1 MNLNLLN
8 EDQRKAVET
17 LNGPVQ
23 ILAGA
28 GSGKTRVI
36 TYRISNLIDNG
47 IYPGEILA
55 LTFTNK
61 AAKEMKIRLSEI
73 LSCDVNSMWIGTFH
87 SMCLR
92 ILRRDI
98 EKIGYSS
105 NFVIYDSYDQGTLIK
120 ECMKEANVISDTMK
134 PSYFSSIISNAKDEL
149 ITPREYEEK
158 YAIDVKTK
166 FASKVYGLYQKKLKK
181 NNAVDFDDIIVL
193 SIKLLKENPEVL
205 EYYQNK
211 FKHILVDEYQD
222 SNHAQYILIN
232 LLARK
237 YRNLCVV
244 GDDDQSIY
252 GWRGADIR
260 NILEFEKDYSD
271 AKIIKL
277 ERNYRSTDTI
287 LDAAN
292 AVIEKNTG
300 RKNKKLWTDKNS
312 DVKIEIKKNYSDKDE
327 AVYVVQE
334 IKKLEALG
342 KYNFNDIAVLYRTN
356 VQSRLIEENL
366 LKKTLPYTIYGGLK
380 FYDRKEIKDIL
391 SYLKLI
397 SNPSDNIA
405 LKRVINVPKRGVG
418 ARSVEKLEAKANITG
433 EAIYSAMIDLENDEF
448 SSKIKNTMRNFV
460 ILINSF
466 RSMSEIVTISE
477 LIKKVIENTN
487 YLKELENEGDI
498 EYQTRFEN
506 IQELM
511 SVAQE
516 YEKNNADKKL
526 SDFLTEISLSTDIDN
541 MNDIENTVTLMT
553 IHSAKGLEFPVVFMI
568 GMEEGVFPIN
578 RSLINESQLE
588 EERRLCYVGM
598 TRAEELLYVTYATE
612 RTIFGKTTN
621 QRASRFLEDIP
632 SKLLNGK
639 LEASRNKEFE
649 GFSLYNKY
657 KEKYRLEKTE
667 SLKAPEEPVEEF
679 DIATKVKHPV
689 FGSGKIVAKNNGV
702 YTIVFDGIGLKKI
715 DTSFKKLK
723 KID

>member
-98 EKIGYSS
+98 DKIGYSS

-120 ECMKEANVISDTMK
+120 ECIKEANVISDTMK

-193 SIKLLKENPEVL
+193 SIKLLKENPEIL

-232 LLARK
+232 LLAKK

-327 AVYVVQE
+327 AVYVAQE
-334 IKKLEALG
+334 IKKLEALR
-342 KYNFNDIAVLYRTN
+342 KYNFSDIAILYRTN

-380 FYDRKEIKDIL
+380 FYDRKEIKDVL
-391 SYLKLI
+391 AYLKLI

-405 LKRVINVPKRGVG
+405 LKRIINVPKRGVG

-487 YLKELENEGDI
+487 YLKELEDEGDI

-511 SVAQE
+511 AVAQE
-516 YEKNNADKKL
+516 YEKNNTDKKL

-541 MNDIENTVTLMT
+541 MNDSENTVTLMT

-657 KEKYRLEKTE
+657 KEKYRLEKAE

-702 YTIVFDGIGLKKI
+702 YTIVFDGVGLKKI

-723 KID
+723 KIN

>member
-327 AVYVVQE
+327 AAYVVQE

>member
-98 EKIGYSS
+98 DKIGYSS

-120 ECMKEANVISDTMK
+120 ECIKEANVISDTMK

-158 YAIDVKTK
+158 YATDVKTK

-193 SIKLLKENPEVL
+193 SIKLLKENPEIL

-232 LLARK
+232 LLAKK

-327 AVYVVQE
+327 AVYVAQE
-334 IKKLEALG
+334 IKKLEALR
-342 KYNFNDIAVLYRTN
+342 KYNFSDIAILYRTN

-380 FYDRKEIKDIL
+380 FYDRKEIKDVL
-391 SYLKLI
+391 AYLKLI

-405 LKRVINVPKRGVG
+405 LKRIINVPKRGVG

-487 YLKELENEGDI
+487 YLKELEDEGDI

-511 SVAQE
+511 AVAQE
-516 YEKNNADKKL
+516 YEKNNTDKKL

-541 MNDIENTVTLMT
+541 MNDSENTVTLMT

-657 KEKYRLEKTE
+657 KEKYRLEKAE

-702 YTIVFDGIGLKKI
+702 YTIVFDGVGLKKI

-723 KID
+723 KIN

>member
-1 MNLNLLN
+1 MDLNLLN
-8 EDQRKAVET
+8 EEQRKAVET
-17 LNGPVQ
+17 LNGPLQ

-36 TYRISNLIDNG
+36 TYRIANLIDNG
-47 IYPGEILA
+47 IFPGEILA

-61 AAKEMKIRLSEI
+61 AAKEMKTRLEGI
-73 LSCDVNSMWIGTFH
+73 LSGNVNNMWIGTFH

-105 NFVIYDSYDQGTLIK
+105 NFVIYDSYDQATLIK

-134 PSYFSSIISNAKDEL
+134 PSYFSSVISNAKDEL
-149 ITPREYEEK
+149 ITPDKYEEK
-158 YAIDVKTK
+158 YAVDLKTR

-193 SIKLLKENPEVL
+193 TIKLLKENKEVL
-205 EYYQNK
+205 DYYQNK
-211 FKHILVDEYQD
+211 FRHILVDEYQD

-232 LLARK
+232 LLAQK
-237 YRNLCVV
+237 HRNLCVV

-271 AKIIKL
+271 AQIIKL
-277 ERNYRSTDTI
+277 ERNYRSTETI

-292 AVIEKNTG
+292 AVIAKNTG
-300 RKNKKLWTDKNS
+300 RKNKKLWTDKSS

-327 AVYVVQE
+327 AVYVTQE
-334 IKKLEALG
+334 INRLSALN
-342 KYNFNDIAVLYRTN
+342 KYNFSDIAILYRTN

-366 LKKTLPYTIYGGLK
+366 LKKNLPYNIYGGLK

-391 SYLKLI
+391 AYLKLI

-405 LKRVINVPKRGVG
+405 LKRIINVPKRGIG
-418 ARSVEKLEAKANITG
+418 ARTVEKLEDKAGITG
-433 EAIYSAMIDLENDEF
+433 ESIYSAMIDLENVEF
-448 SSKIKNTMRNFV
+448 SSKLKNTVRNFV
-460 ILINSF
+460 ILISSF
-466 RSMSEIVTISE
+466 RSMTEVINISD

-487 YLKELENEGDI
+487 YLSELENEGDI

-506 IQELM
+506 IQELIA
-511 SVAQE
+511 VAQE
-516 YEKNNADKKL
+516 YENNNPEKKL
-526 SDFLTEISLSTDIDN
+526 EDFLTEISLSTDIDS
-541 MNDIENTVTLMT
+541 MDDDENTVTLMT
-553 IHSAKGLEFPVVFMI
+553 IHSAKGLEFPVVFMV
-568 GMEEGVFPIN
+568 GMEEGVFPIS
-578 RSLINESQLE
+578 RSLINETQLE

-598 TRAEELLYVTYATE
+598 TRAEELLYLTYATE

-632 SKLLNGK
+632 QKLLNGK
-639 LEASRNKEFE
+639 LEMPKNREFE
-649 GFSLYNKY
+649 GYSLYNKY
-657 KEKYRLEKTE
+657 KEKYR
-667 SLKAPEEPVEEF
+667 
-679 DIATKVKHPV
+679 
-689 FGSGKIVAKNNGV
+689 
-702 YTIVFDGIGLKKI
+702 KKCL
-715 DTSFKKLK
+715 FQKLFR
-723 KID
+723 

>member
-1 MNLNLLN
+1 MDLNLLN
-8 EDQRKAVET
+8 EEQRKAVET
-17 LNGPVQ
+17 LNGPLQ

-36 TYRISNLIDNG
+36 TYRIANLIDNG
-47 IYPGEILA
+47 IFPGEILA

-61 AAKEMKIRLSEI
+61 AAKEMKTRLEGI
-73 LSCDVNSMWIGTFH
+73 LSGNVNNMWIGTFH

-105 NFVIYDSYDQGTLIK
+105 NFVIYDSYDQATLIK

-134 PSYFSSIISNAKDEL
+134 PSYFSSVISNAKDEL
-149 ITPREYEEK
+149 ITPDKYEEK
-158 YAIDVKTK
+158 YAVDLKTR

-193 SIKLLKENPEVL
+193 TIKLLKENKEVL
-205 EYYQNK
+205 DYYQNK
-211 FKHILVDEYQD
+211 FRHILVDEYQD

-232 LLARK
+232 LLAQK
-237 YRNLCVV
+237 HRNLCVV

-271 AKIIKL
+271 AQIIKL
-277 ERNYRSTDTI
+277 ERNYRSTETI

-292 AVIEKNTG
+292 AVIAKNTG
-300 RKNKKLWTDKNS
+300 RKNKKLWTDKSS

-327 AVYVVQE
+327 AVYVTQE
-334 IKKLEALG
+334 INRLSALN
-342 KYNFNDIAVLYRTN
+342 KYNFSDIAILYRTN

-366 LKKTLPYTIYGGLK
+366 LKKNLPYNIYGGLK

-391 SYLKLI
+391 AYLKLI

-405 LKRVINVPKRGVG
+405 LKRIINVPKRGIG
-418 ARSVEKLEAKANITG
+418 ARTVEKLEDKAGITG
-433 EAIYSAMIDLENDEF
+433 ESIYSAMIDLENVEF
-448 SSKIKNTMRNFV
+448 SSKLKNTVRNFV
-460 ILINSF
+460 ILISSF
-466 RSMSEIVTISE
+466 RSMTEVINISD
-477 LIKKVIENTN
+477 LIIKVIENTN
-487 YLKELENEGDI
+487 YLSELENEGDI

-506 IQELM
+506 IQELIA
-511 SVAQE
+511 VAQE
-516 YEKNNADKKL
+516 YGNNNPEKKL
-526 SDFLTEISLSTDIDN
+526 EDFLTEISLSTDIDS
-541 MNDIENTVTLMT
+541 MDDDENTVTLMT
-553 IHSAKGLEFPVVFMI
+553 IHSAKGLEFPVVFMV
-568 GMEEGVFPIN
+568 GMEEGVFPIS
-578 RSLINESQLE
+578 RSLINETQLE

-598 TRAEELLYVTYATE
+598 TRAEELLYLTYATE

-632 SKLLNGK
+632 QKLLNGK
-639 LEASRNKEFE
+639 LEMPKNREFE
-649 GFSLYNKY
+649 GYSLYNKY
-657 KEKYRLEKTE
+657 KEKYRLEKAET
-667 SLKAPEEPVEEF
+667 LKPTEEPSEEF
-679 DIATKVKHPV
+679 DIAAKVKHPV
-689 FGSGKIVAKNNGV
+689 FGNGKIVAKNNGI
-702 YTIVFDGIGLKKI
+702 YTIVFEGAGLKKI
-715 DTSFKKLK
+715 DANFAKLK

>member
-73 LSCDVNSMWIGTFH
+73 LRCDVNSMWIGTFH

-98 EKIGYSS
+98 DKIGYSS

-120 ECMKEANVISDTMK
+120 ECIKEANVISDTMK

-193 SIKLLKENPEVL
+193 SIKLLKENPEIL

-232 LLARK
+232 LLAKK

-327 AVYVVQE
+327 AVYVAQE
-334 IKKLEALG
+334 IKKLEALR
-342 KYNFNDIAVLYRTN
+342 KYNFSDIAILYRTN

-380 FYDRKEIKDIL
+380 FYDRKEIKDVL
-391 SYLKLI
+391 AYLKLI

-405 LKRVINVPKRGVG
+405 LKRIINVPKRGVG

-487 YLKELENEGDI
+487 YLKELEDEGDI

-511 SVAQE
+511 AVAQE
-516 YEKNNADKKL
+516 YEKNNTDKKL

-541 MNDIENTVTLMT
+541 MNDSENTVTLMT

-657 KEKYRLEKTE
+657 KEKYRLEKAE

-702 YTIVFDGIGLKKI
+702 YTIVFDGVGLKKI

-723 KID
+723 KIN